1 VHIADYIRDVFVPA
15 NVAVAAIQRA
25 GLRIDLAQLRRL
37 RADWTKEL
45 AVMKAYVEAESQ
57 RVGKPI
63 SYSEKNGVHPPK
75 MAAFLFD
82 GLGLAPGKLTDKGG
96 RSTDEESLAEF
107 ASIKNPWTAEK
118 PGPDGREDDPVV
130 ATVLRIRSMAKGIGT
145 YLDSF
150 ERTVRPDGACHPKFN
165 WALRTS
171 RLSAE
176 DPPVHQIPERSDQQI
191 ADGIK
196 SCIVP
201 RVRPALDRKS
211 WDPRKHGFCFRW
223 DIKGAEAA
231 IRGAMLTDH
240 YGVRDPVAY
249 DYIRLGKDIH
259 SKTASIIY
267 DVPEGTY
274 RSGSFERDSVGKP
287 VFFGQIFGGSWKALK
302 WQLWKEGRIRIEDE
316 AIKKIVEN
324 FSKGYPGISA
334 LYEVDKVMLGENLG
348 GESADGRSVLSS
360 CVDPYGR
367 VRAIEVP
374 KEVVPYFR
382 NGTWRQLPFEMDYE
396 IKKKLLHAF
405 HVAANTPTQ
414 SCNATDT
421 LWMLALLYGGEYVDL
436 AVPPMWE
443 RDGVLYPEAKG
454 WALNEGPG
462 PGGKPFQAWH
472 INTVH
477 DSGWGDG
484 APGYMEAT
492 AKLVTRRCTAVPL
505 DWRLEAD
512 VPYRIEL
519 KVGPDMADLRSY
531 NKVAKEFG
539 LEPVAD
545 K

>member
-1 VHIADYIRDVFVPA
+1 MPFAM
-15 NVAVAAIQRA
+15 
-25 GLRIDLAQLRRL
+25 LRMRR
-37 RADWTKEL
+37 T
-45 AVMKAYVEAESQ
+45 
-57 RVGKPI
+57 
-63 SYSEKNGVHPPK
+63 
-75 MAAFLFD
+75 
-82 GLGLAPGKLTDKGG
+82 
-96 RSTDEESLAEF
+96 
-107 ASIKNPWTAEK
+107 
-118 PGPDGREDDPVV
+118 V
-130 ATVLRIRSMAKGIGT
+130 ATTGS
-145 YLDSF
+145 SS
-150 ERTVRPDGACHPKFN
+150 RPSGPGFSAVHGFLIEAN
-165 WALRTS
+165 SA
-171 RLSAE
+171 RLSSSV
-176 DPPVHQIPERSDQQI
+176 DRPPLSVSFPGAR
-191 ADGIK
+191 
-196 SCIVP
+196 P
-201 RVRPALDRKS
+201 RPSKRN
-211 WDPRKHGFCFRW
+211 
-223 DIKGAEAA
+223 AA
-231 IRGAMLTDH
+231 
-240 YGVRDPVAY
+240 
-249 DYIRLGKDIH
+249 
-259 SKTASIIY
+259 
-267 DVPEGTY
+267 
-274 RSGSFERDSVGKP
+274 
-287 VFFGQIFGGSWKALK
+287 IFGGSWKALK